1 MSKIGQEAAAVMYDD
16 MGEPVVFKGRID
28 ENGIYI
34 PTPEEEAEAAEAFE
48 QMEKQRILSSCT
60 VEELEEELD
69 SRITNTSDVEA
80 RQARR
85 SK

>member
-16 MGEPVVFKGRID
+16 MGNPVQFKGYFD
-28 ENGIYI
+28 ENGFYV
-34 PTPEEEAEAAEAFE
+34 PTKEEEDEMHEGMRLAAL
-48 QMEKQRILSSCT
+48 KDYT
-60 VEELEEELD
+60 DDELYEELD

-80 RQARR
+80 RQSRR